1 MARWPDDLAELT
13 TAGPT
18 AAIKVFQ
25 VDARAMGQVRPE
37 SAVGRFSTEMDG
49 SRGSSQTEDRGAL
62 ARSGQIRHAGE
73 SRIAWRILG
82 RPANGMLNEA
92 APGAAVERAVS

>member
-37 SAVGRFSTEMDG
+37 SAVGRFSTEMDR
-49 SRGSSQTEDRGAL
+49 SRRSSQSEDNG
-62 ARSGQIRHAGE
+62 H
-73 SRIAWRILG
+73 WPV
-82 RPANGMLNEA
+82 PANFVKL
-92 APGAAVERAVS
+92 VSRESLGEYWGGRLTGC